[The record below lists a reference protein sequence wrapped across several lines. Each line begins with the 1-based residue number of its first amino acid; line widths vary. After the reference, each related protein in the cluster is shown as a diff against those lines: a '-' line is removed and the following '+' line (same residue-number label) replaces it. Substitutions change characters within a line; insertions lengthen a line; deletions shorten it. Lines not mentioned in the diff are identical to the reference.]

1 MNRPSPNTSSSNAQK
16 WIVQKLLLRLMRNW
30 QWITI
35 FVLVSI
41 VTAFVTNR
49 YSNKIYES
57 QVKVVK
63 GNEDASADGAAFV
76 LGNNRFN
83 SILNTEY
90 ERAFFTSSPILEE
103 IIKDLNLQ
111 VFYYSQ
117 GYVRTYERFGDLPI
131 TLLYDLEKNSIPYN
145 IRFGIIVLNENT
157 FSLTSEQ
164 PEWKLKLQGKKFSF
178 GELSNVEGFSFTI
191 QKNFPIEN
199 RGNWMFMINQ
209 LADLTSYYKW
219 SIRVDVSSQYGR
231 EAMLRLSM
239 LSTVP
244 EKDVL
249 FLNRLVEEIRK
260 RDVQRKVESSG
271 RTLSFIDSQ
280 MQAIA
285 DSMEFIAIK
294 LRDQKLNN
302 QSLSAGSTEVF
313 SRVSAIEDQK
323 AQLVLANRYCD
334 YLKDYITSRINEE
347 IIVPS
352 VLGIENA
359 LLNGLL
365 KQYIDMRLKERTDA
379 QLDLSSRVYQK
390 DRVIKEKE
398 MKAFEEVVIEC
409 IFSTKQSN
417 YMQMAVCDQQVAEFM
432 GAARNTMN
440 EEIVS
445 SNNERLYS
453 MNEKIFTLLMD
464 KKAVAGISRAALI
477 SDYRQLESASYNS
490 IPLQP
495 KSSRN
500 YLAALAIGLLIPIAF
515 LFERT
520 ITKNNLLSLSE
531 LEELIHIPVL
541 GMIGNNPNPTVV
553 KDEPKSLVAENFRT
567 LRSNLKY
574 IKEGSDQLVLLVT
587 SSITEEGKS
596 FVTSNLGY
604 ALGLQG
610 KKTIVIGADLRKPT
624 LKAYF
629 GKSHGP
635 GLSEYLSGQVE
646 INEIIN
652 QSEDPN
658 LSYIQSGPVPPNPAE
673 LLSGHRMSELISKLK
688 KDYAYVLLDT
698 PPVGTIS
705 DAAEL
710 FELADAI
717 ILVTR
722 QEVTPVAALQQLNYF
737 FDKASMAK
745 TVVLFNGVKMGGGYG
760 YYGYRFGYGY
770 GYGEYYRS

>member
-1 MNRPSPNTSSSNAQK
+1 MNRPTPSTSNAQK

-41 VTAFVTNR
+41 VTAFITNR

-57 QVKVVK
+57 QVRVVK
-63 GNEDASADGAAFV
+63 GNEDVSADGAAFI
-76 LGNNRFN
+76 LGNNRYN

-90 ERAFFTSSPILEE
+90 ERAFFTSTPILDKV
-103 IIKDLNLQ
+103 ILDLNLQ
-111 VFYYSQ
+111 VSYYSQ
-117 GYVRTYERFGDLPI
+117 GYVRTYERFGELPI
-131 TLLYDLEKNSIPYN
+131 TLLFEVEGNKIPYSIPF
-145 IRFGIIVLNENT
+145 RIILTNENDFT
-157 FSLTSEQ
+157 LSSEQ
-164 PEWKLKLQGKKFSF
+164 AEWKQILQGKKFTF
-178 GELSNVEGFSFTI
+178 GESCYIDGFRFVLR
-191 QKNFPIEN
+191 KNYPIEN
-199 RGNWMFMINQ
+199 RGDWLFKINQ
-209 LADLTSYYKW
+209 ISDLIGFYKG

-239 LSTVP
+239 LSAVP
-244 EKDVL
+244 EKDIVV
-249 FLNRLVEEIRK
+249 LNRLVEEIRV

-271 RTLSFIDSQ
+271 RTLSFIDAQVQSVS
-280 MQAIA
+280 
-285 DSMEFIAIK
+285 DSMEYLSKK
-294 LRDQKLNN
+294 LRDQKLDNKE
-302 QSLSAGSTEVF
+302 LSAGSTEVF
-313 SRVSAIEDQK
+313 SRISILEDKK
-323 AQLVLANRYCD
+323 AEHILANHYCD
-334 YLKDYITSRINEE
+334 YLTEYIDTRSNED
-347 IIVPS
+347 IIAPS
-352 VLGIENA
+352 ILGVNDA
-359 LLNGLL
+359 LLNSLL
-365 KQYIDMRLKERTDA
+365 NQYIDMKLKERLDA
-379 QLDLSSRVYQK
+379 QLNLTSRVYQK
-390 DRVIKEKE
+390 EREKRMRELGTLEDVVKESIIS
-398 MKAFEEVVIEC
+398 V
-409 IFSTKQSN
+409 KQSN
-417 YMQMAVCDQQVAEFM
+417 KMQIEECDRQIAEYIRS
-432 GAARNTMN
+432 ARATMN
-440 EEIVS
+440 EEIIFS
-445 SNNERLYS
+445 DNQRLYS
-453 MNEKIFTLLMD
+453 MNEKVFTLLLD
-464 KKAVAGISRAALI
+464 KKATAGISRAALI
-477 SDYRQLESASYNS
+477 SDYRLLESASFNAT
-490 IPLQP
+490 PLQP

-500 YLAALAIGLLIPIAF
+500 YLAALALGLLIPIAF

-520 ITKNNLLSLSE
+520 LTKNNLLSLSE

-574 IKEGSDQLVLLVT
+574 IKEGSDRLVLLVT

-629 GKSHGP
+629 GKNPGP
-635 GLSEYLSGQVE
+635 GLSKYLSGQVE
-646 INEIIN
+646 INDIIY

-658 LSYIQSGPVPPNPAE
+658 LFYIQSGPVPPNPAE
-673 LLSGHRMSELISKLK
+673 LLSGHRMAELITKLRE
-688 KDYAYVLLDT
+688 DYAYVLLDT

-745 TVVLFNGVKMGGGYG
+745 TVILFNGVKMGGGYG